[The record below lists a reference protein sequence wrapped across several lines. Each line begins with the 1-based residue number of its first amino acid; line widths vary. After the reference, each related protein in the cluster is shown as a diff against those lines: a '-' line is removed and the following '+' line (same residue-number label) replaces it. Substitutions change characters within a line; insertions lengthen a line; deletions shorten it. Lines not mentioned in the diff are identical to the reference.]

1 MCKKVLVLGGTGA
14 MGKYVVPEL
23 LKMGYRVDVLSL
35 DDMTSENPMLKYI
48 KGNIQD
54 PVLLDSLLKNNYN
67 GIIDFMTY
75 NTSGFKSIYKK
86 FLDNTEHYIFLSS
99 CRVYANEPPITEDT
113 PRLLDVSTDQAFLA
127 TDDYALYK
135 AREENML
142 FDSLYKNWTVVR
154 PATTYS
160 TGRFQLVTLEAPTL
174 IHRMQTGK
182 TIVLP
187 EPAMECQATLSW
199 GGDVGVMIARVLFN
213 EQAYGE
219 SYNVATAEHHSW
231 KEIAEIYNSIVPFKY
246 VTVSVEDYLDIIAEG
261 ADYAKYQLIYAR
273 MFQRIT
279 DNSKILALTGM
290 KQSEL
295 MTLEDGLKY
304 EYEKSKNI
312 DFSVYANDYR
322 NVRMDDYL
330 RRNKICS
337 CLQEDK

>member
-14 MGKYVVPEL
+14 MGRYAVPEL
-23 LKMGYRVDVLSL
+23 VKMGYKVDVFSL
-35 DDMTSENPMLKYI
+35 DDMTSDNPMLKYF
-48 KGNIQD
+48 KGNIKE
-54 PVLLDSLLKNNYN
+54 PGVLEKLLNNHYD
-67 GIIDFMTY
+67 GVIDFMMY
-75 NTSGFKSIYKK
+75 PTSEFEKVYTM

-99 CRVYANEPPITEDT
+99 CRVFANEPPITEKT
-113 PRLLDVSTDQAFLA
+113 PRLLDVSDDKEFLK

-142 FDSLYKNWTVVR
+142 INSPYTNWTIVR

-160 TGRFQLVTLEAPTL
+160 TGRFQLVTLEAPTF

-199 GGDVGVMIARVLFN
+199 GKDVGVMIARILFN
-213 EQAYGE
+213 KKAYRE

-231 KEIAEIYNSIVPFKY
+231 KEIAGIYNSIVPFKY
-246 VTVSVEDYLDIIAEG
+246 ITVSVEDYLDIIAQG
-261 ADYAKYQLIYAR
+261 ADGAKYQLIYAR

-279 DNSKILALTGM
+279 DNSKILSLTGM

-295 MTLEDGLKY
+295 MTLENGLRY

-322 NVRMDDYL
+322 NIRMDDYL
-330 RRNKICS
+330 RKNNLLS
-337 CLQEDK
+337 